1 MISLFNTF
9 IFQPILNLL
18 IWLYNVLPGNDMGL
32 AIIALTVIVKLVLY
46 PFSAAQI
53 KQQRALQEL
62 QPKIDEVRKRL
73 ANDKEGQA
81 KELMELYKKEKVNP
95 ASSCLP
101 LLIQL
106 PIFIGLFNAL
116 RDGLA
121 SHSLNLLYPFI
132 AHPGTINNTL
142 FGIVNLSKPNIV
154 LAILAGAVQFW
165 QSWQIFR
172 KPSPAAPPPPEV
184 AGSEGAK
191 DESMAS
197 IMNKQMMY
205 VMPLVTVFIGF
216 SFPGGLAL
224 YWVVMSLLQV
234 AQQAIFL
241 RKPKDFTPTKQ
252 LS

>member
-1 MISLFNTF
+1 MSSIFTTF
-9 IFQPILNLL
+9 IYQPILNLL

-32 AIIALTVIVKLVLY
+32 AIIALTILVRFVLY

-53 KQQRALQEL
+53 KQQCALQGL
-62 QPKIDEVRKRL
+62 QPKIDEVRSRL
-73 ANDKEGQA
+73 AGNKEGQA

-106 PIFIGLFNAL
+106 PIFIGLFSAL

-121 SHSLNLLYPFI
+121 SQSLNLLYPFV
-132 AHPGTINNTL
+132 AHPGMINNTL

-184 AGSEGAK
+184 AGSKGAK

-205 VMPLVTVFIGF
+205 VMPIVTVFIGF

-224 YWVVMSLLQV
+224 YWIVMSLLQV
-234 AQQAIFL
+234 AQQAMFL
-241 RKPKDFTPTKQ
+241 KKPQAPKPVAQ